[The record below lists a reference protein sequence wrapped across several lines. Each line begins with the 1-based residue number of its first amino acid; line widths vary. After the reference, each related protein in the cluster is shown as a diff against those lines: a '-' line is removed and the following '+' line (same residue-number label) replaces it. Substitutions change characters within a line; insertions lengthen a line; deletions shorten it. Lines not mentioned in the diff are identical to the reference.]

1 MKKYYFKENGKELKF
16 GDMLEVDLSEDLP
29 NGKTHYHH
37 LECKFHPSLADLLL
51 DAGIIEVKEEGSSKE
66 KEGDM
71 LNTILERI
79 IGALIRA
86 QEETLKYL
94 EEVENRLTDLEEAV
108 AELLPE
114 KSDK

>member
-37 LECKFHPSLADLLL
+37 LECKFHPSLVDLLL
-51 DAGIIEVKEEGSSKE
+51 DAGIIEVKEEGSSEE
-66 KEGDM
+66 KEDDM
-71 LNTILERI
+71 LNTILEHI
-79 IGALIRA
+79 IGA